1 MAALPRLFPDAT
13 IVCLASGPSLT
24 AEDVAFCRGKAPV
37 IAVNDTV
44 RLAPWADVLYAC
56 DAKWWEHHQGV
67 PTFTG
72 LKLGL
77 EHPAHRFGVQILG
90 NAGGEGLA
98 LNPAEVMTGLNS
110 GYQAINVAVH
120 LGAKRIVLLGYDLE
134 ARPGHKSH
142 FFGDHPV
149 GLQKAPGFEQ
159 WRERFA
165 TLVTPL
171 QALGVSVVNASRQ
184 TALRCFPRQ
193 SLVEALA

>member
-44 RLAPWADVLYAC
+44 RWAPWADVLYAC

-67 PTFTG
+67 PAFTG

-77 EHPAHRFGVQILG
+77 EHPARRFGVQILG

-120 LGAKRIVLLGYDLE
+120 LGAARIVLLGYDMQIL
-134 ARPGHKSH
+134 PGQPSH
-142 FFGDHPV
+142 FFGDHPRH
-149 GLQKAPGFEQ
+149 LQKWPNVEQ
-159 WRERFA
+159 RIERFG
-165 TLVTPL
+165 TLVAPL
-171 QALGVSVVNASRQ
+171 RALGVSVINASRQ
-184 TALRCFPRQ
+184 TALTCFPRQ
-193 SLVEALA
+193 SLAEALA